1 MRKNRPSKERHRS
14 LFLSLQA
21 DAKEF
26 PGGISGIAKSIGMNG
41 KTLANG
47 LNPDHEAPPPSFSV
61 ILEIIV
67 LTQAKRSVFA
77 IAQLVN
83 QVTMDLD
90 ETGDSCSE
98 EKQIELFLTLVS
110 SASNVL
116 GQGSEAAKDKNFNSS
131 ERRQLA
137 PLLLSLMQITA
148 SLYESIND

>member
-1 MRKNRPSKERHRS
+1 MRRNRPSKEVHRS
-14 LFLSLQA
+14 LFLALQA

-90 ETGDSCSE
+90 EPSDSCSE

-110 SASNVL
+110 SASKVM
-116 GQGSEAAKDKNFNSS
+116 GDGSEFAKDKNFNAS
-131 ERRQLA
+131 ERRELA

-148 SLYESIND
+148 SLYESISE